1 MTKADVDLDGA
12 RLSSDRSRR
21 RLAVRPG
28 GISKQLAFSAG
39 PVFQRIA
46 GSAAALQVNVV
57 GAQRDFLSS
66 WMESVRSRFFN
77 HWRGTPPHLGH
88 TVLLSTATS
97 ILHSGESDGMKI
109 RWTANRKIQ
118 YRELM
123 KQGTPPKKC
132 CRCRSEKH
140 IRTPSR

>member
-66 WMESVRSRFFN
+66 W
-77 HWRGTPPHLGH
+77 
-88 TVLLSTATS
+88 
-97 ILHSGESDGMKI
+97 
-109 RWTANRKIQ
+109 TANRKIQ